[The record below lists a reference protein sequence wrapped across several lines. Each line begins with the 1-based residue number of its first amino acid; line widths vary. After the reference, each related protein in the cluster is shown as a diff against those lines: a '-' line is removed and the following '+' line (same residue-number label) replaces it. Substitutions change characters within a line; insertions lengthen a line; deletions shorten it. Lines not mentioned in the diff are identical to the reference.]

1 MVKKQSLDINMVIA
15 GLGYYISSENQSMAP
30 LNFGLLIQKRRKL
43 EKCELVDEI
52 LQKSINQGYNISYCF
67 SEIDKTSL
75 NANSNESYNFF
86 QEKYGESGF
95 MIEIDF
101 TSSDKYH
108 QSFPDLNEFI
118 SLNTDSLEFKI
129 NYLTPSAEYITV
141 VSSLF
146 RFLYPTNPIGLY
158 VS

>member
-15 GLGYYISSENQSMAP
+15 GLGFYISSENLVP
-30 LNFGLLIQKRRKL
+30 LNYGLLIQKKRNL

-52 LQKSINQGYNISYCF
+52 LQNSINQAYNFSYCF
-67 SEIDKTSL
+67 SGMNKTSL
-75 NANSNESYNFF
+75 NENSNESYNFF

-101 TSSDKYH
+101 SSSDKYH

-118 SLNTDSLEFKI
+118 SLNTDSLDFKI

-141 VSSLF
+141 VSSSF
-146 RFLYPTNPIGLY
+146 RFLYPTNPKGLY
-158 VS
+158 VY